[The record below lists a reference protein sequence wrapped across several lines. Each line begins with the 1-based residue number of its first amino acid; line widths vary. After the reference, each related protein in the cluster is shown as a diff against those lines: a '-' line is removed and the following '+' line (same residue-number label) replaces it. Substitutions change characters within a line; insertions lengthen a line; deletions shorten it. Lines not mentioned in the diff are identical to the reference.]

1 MKYAIVF
8 PGQGSQAVGM
18 GKELC
23 GVSRAA
29 KETFAE
35 ADEALGFSLSD
46 IIFNGPED
54 KLVLTAYTQPA
65 ILAMSIAVFR
75 ALQEKGVT
83 LDPAF
88 VAGHSLGEYTA
99 LVASGVL
106 SLADGVRLVHKRG
119 SFMQE
124 AVPQGVGAMAA
135 ILGLEAD
142 AVRAICAEAAQGEVC
157 EAANYNTPVQTVISG
172 HTAAVERAV
181 ALASAKG
188 AKRSVMLNVSAPF
201 HCSLMRPVAD
211 RLAGEMEKCVWSTGR
226 CPLVANVSARPV
238 SDVSAIRDGLYA
250 QTYSPVRWVESV
262 QTMAS
267 RGVEGFIAM
276 GPGKVLAGTIKKI
289 DRHALTLNVEQPAD
303 LGQVASFIE
312 QKAEA

>member
-1 MKYAIVF
+1 MKYAIIF

-23 GVSRAA
+23 GVSKAA
-29 KETFAE
+29 RDTFAE

-46 IIFNGPED
+46 IVFNGPED

-65 ILAMSIAVFR
+65 ILTMSIAVFR

-83 LDPAF
+83 MAPAF

-99 LVASGVL
+99 LVANGAL

-142 AVRAICAEAAQGEVC
+142 AVRAVCAEAAQDEVC

-172 HTAAVERAV
+172 HAAAVERAV

-188 AKRSVMLNVSAPF
+188 AKRCVMLNVSAPF

-211 RLAGEMEKCVWSTGR
+211 RLAAEMEKCVWNAGR
-226 CPLVANVSARPV
+226 FPLVANVSAQPV
-238 SDVSAIRDGLYA
+238 SDIPAIREGLYA

-262 QTMAS
+262 QTMAAQ
-267 RGVEGFIAM
+267 GVNGFIEM
-276 GPGKVLAGTIKKI
+276 GPGKVLTGTVKKI
-289 DRHALTLNVEQPAD
+289 ARQAAVLNVEQPAD
-303 LGQVASFIE
+303 LEQVVPFTE
-312 QKAEA
+312 RKAAE